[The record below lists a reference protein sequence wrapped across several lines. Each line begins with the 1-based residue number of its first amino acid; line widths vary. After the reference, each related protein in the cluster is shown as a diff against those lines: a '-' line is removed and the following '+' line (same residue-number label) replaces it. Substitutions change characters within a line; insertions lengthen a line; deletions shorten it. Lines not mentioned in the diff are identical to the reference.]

1 MKEAFKDSFERELAL
16 LKERAAL
23 FAQSHP
29 GLASR
34 LGGLLEENLD
44 PSVEGLLQGSAFL
57 AARVQLNIDQQF
69 RVFSRELLMQ
79 VCPDAVDPLP
89 SAMLVEAKPAGKPAD
104 LAKGVTL
111 PVGAPIE
118 ASQPGADRRLTARYS
133 LAEPITF
140 WPLKIADAQFH
151 NSATALSALGTD
163 DDGGTEQRKTSAGL
177 VIKIARTDGAPL
189 GELAATSLPLHFTG
203 GMREATALYEQVFA
217 RLKRVSLRWEDA
229 QGDPILRR
237 VPLDAIRQVGFD
249 AERPL
254 FSQDPRLFPG
264 FVTLLEFFA
273 FPRKFLGLHLT
284 DLDQHL
290 RGIPTAEAQIV
301 FEFDQGH
308 THLGAQFRP
317 DQIALFCAP
326 AVNLFEDQAQ
336 PVPLDGRFHRMRLTP
351 NRTPA
356 THYEIQK
363 VTRVRAQYE
372 GGQEKAEVL
381 PLYSLPRR
389 GHPPRETPYY
399 ALEKERRALSPQER
413 RIGGTRF
420 KYEGDDTFVTFFE
433 PPESAPTSHL
443 FVDTLCSN
451 RHLPEVMPIDELT
464 FQLLSDRK
472 VKLTCRGGYTQP
484 RESLV
489 DLETDGP
496 HRVNS
501 GDNYWRVISLLSLS
515 YRGFLGA
522 DGTGSVEALREVLR
536 LFSDPTD
543 VVAEAQISSL
553 HAVHATPKARTIR
566 RADGYYPARGIEVT
580 LEFDE
585 KIVDQEGIILLSAI
599 LDRFLADYAAVN
611 SFTQTVVKTRKGQ
624 ILRTWPPRTGS
635 GPLL

>member
-1 MKEAFKDSFERELAL
+1 
-16 LKERAAL
+16 
-23 FAQSHP
+23 
-29 GLASR
+29 
-34 LGGLLEENLD
+34 
-44 PSVEGLLQGSAFL
+44 VEGLLQGSAFL

-89 SAMLVEAKPAGKPAD
+89 SAMIVEAKPAGKPAD
-104 LAKGVTL
+104 LVRGVTL
-111 PVGAPIE
+111 PVGAPFE
-118 ASQPGADRRLTARYS
+118 ASQPGADRRLTVRYT

-140 WPLKIADAQFH
+140 WPLKIAEAQFH

-163 DDGGTEQRKTSAGL
+163 DDTAGETRKTAAGL
-177 VIKIARTDGAPL
+177 VIKLARTDGAAL
-189 GELAATSLPLHFTG
+189 GDLAADTLPIHFTG

-229 QGDPILRR
+229 QGDPVLRR
-237 VPLDAIRQVGFD
+237 IPLEAVTQIGFD
-249 AERPL
+249 AARPL
-254 FSQDPRLFPG
+254 YSQDPRLFPG

-273 FPRKFLGLHLT
+273 FPRKFLGMRLT
-284 DLDQHL
+284 GLTRHL
-290 RGIPTAEAQIV
+290 RGIPVAQAQVI

-308 THLGAQFRP
+308 THLGAQFKP
-317 DQIALFCAP
+317 DQLALFCAP

-336 PVPLDGRFHRMRLTP
+336 PVPLDGRFHRMRVTP

-363 VTRVRAQYE
+363 VLSVRAQYE
-372 GGQEKAEVL
+372 GGQEKADVL
-381 PLYSLPRR
+381 PLYALPKR

-420 KYEGDDTFVTFFE
+420 KYEGDDTYITFYE
-433 PPESAPTSHL
+433 PPNAPPSSHL
-443 FVDTLCSN
+443 YVTTLCSN
-451 RHLPEVMPIDELT
+451 RHLPEVMPIDELA
-464 FQLLSDRK
+464 FSLLSDRK
-472 VKLTCRGGYTQP
+472 VRLSCRGGYTQP

-489 DLETDGP
+489 DLESDGP
-496 HRVNS
+496 HRVTE

-522 DGTGSVEALREVLR
+522 DGAGSVEALREVLR

-543 VVAEAQISSL
+543 TVTEAQISSL
-553 HAVHATPKARTIR
+553 YAVRATPRARTVR

-580 LEFDE
+580 LEFDD
-585 KIVDQEGIILLSAI
+585 KAVDQEGIILLSAI

-611 SFTQTVVKTRKGQ
+611 SFTQTVVKTRKGLT
-624 ILRTWPPRTGS
+624 LRTWPPRTGS